1 MIKHTGS
8 LSWTSGADMRDGN
21 LSYSH
26 PGLPISLI
34 ARSISECKFR
44 FAAWVLFCMTLALLY
59 IFLTPPQYSATAAI
73 ILNPSLPAGGASG
86 SRAETGA
93 MVGLDNFQA
102 ESQIQVLKSER
113 ILNAVFDKLNL
124 LESKSIAENIKDSD
138 KLRSNLSSKNAAEDS
153 ASVKS
158 SNRKA
163 FEAFS
168 NRVNVKRVG
177 NSYVLEVSYQ
187 ALEPAESAR
196 IANAICMQYIA
207 SQVELRAAS
216 IQRGTEYL
224 QGRIASM
231 KAQLAAADEGVRTG
245 AVPNFQFPDADAQII
260 SAAAPPLTR
269 SSPKTGTTFAITLTL
284 SLLIGISTIVVRE
297 FFDNSVKSPSQIKY
311 LLDINN
317 VVELPRFS
325 RSIRVGAAS
334 NKNYD
339 ILRQA
344 WGKNYLD
351 ARQKM
356 DAFHIDFALDLS
368 AKQKKVIGVMCW
380 TGHSKRH
387 LLALLLASV
396 VSAKGRSAAVFN
408 LDYQKAKDG
417 FFSSSGNNDHGARI
431 VTSSDVKLVI
441 DPQIDGAS
449 GQKDIDLSNGANS
462 AATLHILSEYDAEYV
477 LLDLP
482 PVSSNPEMLL
492 SCAVLDYVVVIV
504 ELGKTQLAH
513 VERVTSTLRNNGVS
527 GIGVIALNA

>member
-1 MIKHTGS
+1 MTEE
-8 LSWTSGADMRDGN
+8 N
-21 LSYSH
+21 LKYTH

-34 ARSISECKFR
+34 ARSIIKYKLR
-44 FAAWVLFCMTLALLY
+44 LAAWVMFCIALAFLY
-59 IFLTPPQYSATAAI
+59 IFITPPQYSATAAI
-73 ILNPSLPAGGASG
+73 ILNPSLPAGGTTG
-86 SRAETGA
+86 SRTETGA

-113 ILNAVFDKLNL
+113 ILSAVFDKLRL
-124 LESKSIAENIKDSD
+124 LESKSIAGTEKTAGEIQ
-138 KLRSNLSSKNAAEDS
+138 SNVNEKNSIDTS
-153 ASVKS
+153 ISGKS
-158 SNRKA
+158 STRKA

-168 NRVNVKRVG
+168 NRVNIKRVG

-187 ALEPAESAR
+187 ALDPAESAR
-196 IANAICMQYIA
+196 IANAICMQYIV

-231 KAQLAAADEGVRTG
+231 KAQLAAAEEGVRTG
-245 AVPNFQFPDADAQII
+245 AVPNFQFPDADAQVI

-269 SSPKTGTTFAITLTL
+269 SSPKTGTTFAIALTL
-284 SLLIGISTIVVRE
+284 GLLLGVSAIVVRE

-311 LLDINN
+311 ILGVNN
-317 VVELPRFS
+317 VVELPKFS
-325 RSIRVGAAS
+325 RSIRSGSTS

-344 WGKNYLD
+344 WGKNYLE
-351 ARQKM
+351 ARQKI

-408 LDYQKAKDG
+408 LDYQKANNG
-417 FFSSSGNNDHGARI
+417 LFSSGSNGETDARI
-431 VTSSDVKLVI
+431 VTSSGVEVVVN
-441 DPQIDGAS
+441 PQINGAT
-449 GQKDIDLSNGANS
+449 GQKIIDLSNGANS
-462 AATLHILSEYDAEYV
+462 AATLHILSEYEAEYV
-477 LLDLP
+477 FLDLP
-482 PVSSNPEMLL
+482 PVTSNPDMLL

-504 ELGKTQLAH
+504 ELGKTQLAQ
-513 VERVTSTLRNNGVS
+513 VERVTSTLRSNGVS
-527 GIGVIALNA
+527 GMGVIALNV